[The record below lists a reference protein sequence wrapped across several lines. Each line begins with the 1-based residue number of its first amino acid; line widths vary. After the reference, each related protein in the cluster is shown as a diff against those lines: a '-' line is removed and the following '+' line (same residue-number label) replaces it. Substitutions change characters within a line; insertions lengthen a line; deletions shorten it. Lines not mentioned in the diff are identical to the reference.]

1 MGISWRLS
9 TGTPR
14 TAPLVALDIMWIFHT
29 ETTPSCRSIGIGAEL
44 VLWSVGHRASMPWRH
59 PQIRAGLKHLTPAS
73 AHAAGL
79 RITDQAGSTMARPH
93 ITTILATNTLVQA
106 AAMPVDSTTKTMHVL
121 IPDHHLGEPLLST
134 LFTTPLPLLT
144 PGHEHQQCPWS
155 RHRCGVH
162 QDAEI
167 R

>member
-1 MGISWRLS
+1 
-9 TGTPR
+9 
-14 TAPLVALDIMWIFHT
+14 
-29 ETTPSCRSIGIGAEL
+29 
-44 VLWSVGHRASMPWRH
+44 
-59 PQIRAGLKHLTPAS
+59 
-73 AHAAGL
+73 
-79 RITDQAGSTMARPH
+79 MARPH

-134 LFTTPLPLLT
+134 LFTTQLPPLT
-144 PGHEHQQCPWS
+144 PGHEHQRCPWS